1 MNNIENIDIEILK
14 ENENIYFIPL
24 RLTDEVKEIIKN
36 FKRDNEMVIIK
47 CFHDRSYHLL
57 HKRLKLLLKPLVE
70 EYNIHLGT
78 DHPLDFALSILLSM
92 SNQQIDSLHEAFIN
106 FERDNFFQCI
116 GCDYNED
123 ALETCC
129 CNKDKIKNI
138 SILQNRITGKTLSV
152 GCDCIKKHK
161 LLSKLKIKE
170 LEKEIDKKKEE
181 KLNKFCNICNKYSCK
196 IIDKEKNIVKLCCYK
211 HYEHKCKYCDENY
224 ETNIENPSVKEC
236 SLCYIK
242 NREEHKKLLKRKKKV
257 EQALLLKEL
266 EIGYVIEFQHFT
278 IYKNKYDNYEICIKD
293 KKSKNFI
300 KGNTQL
306 LKFIERKQ
314 IIPKDLNFNKYDIL
328 EIPNRSYKILIY
340 NHERMYNDNIKVNL
354 KII

>member
-1 MNNIENIDIEILK
+1 MNNIENIDIEKLK

-36 FKRDNEMVIIK
+36 FIRDNDKEIIK

-57 HKRLKLLLKPLVE
+57 HRRLKLLLKSLVE
-70 EYNIHLGT
+70 EYKINLGK
-78 DHPLDFALSILLSM
+78 DNCLDFALSILLSM
-92 SNQQIDSLHEAFIN
+92 SNEQIDSLHETFIN
-106 FERDNFFQCI
+106 FERDDFFQCI
-116 GCDYNED
+116 GCDYSED

-152 GCDCIKKHK
+152 GCDCIKKHN
-161 LLSKLKIKE
+161 LLSKSEIKE
-170 LEKEIDKKKEE
+170 LQKKIDKKKEE

-196 IIDKEKNIVKLCCYK
+196 IIDKEKNIVEPCCYE
-211 HYEHKCKYCDENY
+211 HYEHKCKYCDQNY
-224 ETNIENPSVKEC
+224 ETNIKNPSVKEC
-236 SLCYIK
+236 SFCYKK
-242 NREEHKKLLKRKKKV
+242 NREEHKKLLKRIKKV

-266 EIGYVIEFQHFT
+266 EIGTLIEFQHFT
-278 IYKNKYDNYEICIKD
+278 IYKNNYDNYEICIKD
-293 KKSKNFI
+293 KNTGNFI

-306 LKFIERKQ
+306 YKFIERKE
-314 IIPKDLNFNKYDIL
+314 IIPKNLNFNKYNIL
-328 EIPNRSYKILIY
+328 EIPKRSYKIIIQ
-340 NHERMYNDNIKVNL
+340 NHERMYNDNIKVLL

>member
-1 MNNIENIDIEILK
+1 MNNIENIDIEKLK

-36 FKRDNEMVIIK
+36 FIRDNDMEIIE

-57 HKRLKLLLKPLVE
+57 HRRLKLLLKPLDE
-70 EYNIHLGT
+70 EYKIHLGI

-92 SNQQIDSLHEAFIN
+92 SNEQIDSLHETFIN
-106 FERDNFFQCI
+106 FERDDFFQCI
-116 GCDYNED
+116 GCDYSED

-161 LLSKLKIKE
+161 LLSKSEIKE
-170 LEKEIDKKKEE
+170 LQKKIDKKKEE
-181 KLNKFCNICNKYSCK
+181 KLNKFCHICNKYSCK
-196 IIDKEKNIVKLCCYK
+196 IIDKEKNIVEPCCYE
-211 HYEHKCKYCDENY
+211 HYEHKCKYCDNNY
-224 ETNIENPSVKEC
+224 EANIKNPSVKEC
-236 SLCYIK
+236 SFCYKK

-266 EIGYVIEFQHFT
+266 EIGDVIEFQHFT
-278 IYKNKYDNYEICIKD
+278 IYKNNYDNYEICIKD
-293 KKSKNFI
+293 KNTGNFI
-300 KGNTQL
+300 KGNMQL

-314 IIPKDLNFNKYDIL
+314 IIPKNLNFNKYNIL
-328 EIPNRSYKILIY
+328 EIPKRSYKIIIQ
-340 NHERMYNDNIKVNL
+340 NHERMYNDNIKVLL